1 MDQVNTLLLLSG
13 VLLFLGVLAST
24 LSARL
29 GLPFLLIFLI
39 VGMLAGEDGPGGIQ
53 FDDFSAAFFVGNL
66 ALAIILLDGGL
77 RTRIATFRVA
87 LWPATALAT
96 WGVIGTAALLGAFC
110 TWLLGVDWRY
120 GLLMGSIVG
129 STDAAAV
136 FNLLRHSGVR
146 LNERVG
152 ATLEIESGANDPM
165 AILLVTMLVGILS
178 GLQAA
183 TPGNLV
189 WQILLQFG
197 IGAAA
202 GVGAGR
208 LFAWLLR
215 RLRLAEGLYAL
226 LIASGGLAVFA
237 ATNQLGG
244 SGFLAIYL
252 AGVIIGNHHTRA
264 TSHVLSVMDGM
275 AWLAQAGMFLLLGLL
290 VTPSHLVAHAW
301 EALAVALFLTFVA
314 RPLVVATTLKPF
326 RFPIREI
333 AYISWVGLR
342 GAVPIVLAV
351 FPVMAGIPESRLLF
365 DVTFAVVLFSLLVQG
380 ATVPWAARR
389 LGVEVPHAGEPLE
402 RKEVWIG
409 RETVLTLVAFRV
421 EAQSLAVGMLPGALS
436 DLRGRSARCA
446 ALVRHG
452 RPLRAPSATALE
464 AGDEVWLLTSPDQV
478 EHLTGLFGQQDRGGH
493 LAAVRNFFGEFVL
506 DADSSAAAL
515 AATYGFA
522 IEASEQTL
530 TTGELLHRRLGRYLV
545 VGDRIAIGGIELT
558 VRAKRGD
565 HVRLIGLKLV
575 PSGRT
580 NDDGPHKTTLDKE

>member
-1 MDQVNTLLLLSG
+1 MDQINALLLLSG
-13 VLLFLGVLAST
+13 VLLFIGVLAST

-29 GLPFLLIFLI
+29 GLPLLLIFLV
-39 VGMLAGEDGPGGIQ
+39 VGMLAGEDGPGGIR
-53 FDDFSAAFFVGNL
+53 FDDFGAAFFVGNL

-165 AILLVTMLVGILS
+165 AILLVTVLVGILA
-178 GLQAA
+178 GTQAA
-183 TPGNLV
+183 TAGNLIL
-189 WQILLQFG
+189 QLLLQFG

-202 GVGAGR
+202 GIGAGH
-208 LFAWLLR
+208 LLAELLR

-252 AGVIIGNHHTRA
+252 AGVIVGNRRTRA
-264 TSHVLSVMDGM
+264 TSHVLRVMDGI

-290 VTPSHLVAHAW
+290 VTPSHLIEHIW
-301 EALAVALFLTFVA
+301 ESLAVALFLTFVA
-314 RPLVVATTLKPF
+314 RPLVVAMTLKPL
-326 RFPIREI
+326 RFPNREI

-351 FPVMAGIPESRLLF
+351 FPVMAGIPGSSLLF
-365 DVTFAVVLFSLLVQG
+365 DVTFVVVLFSLLVQG

-389 LGVEVPHAGEPLE
+389 LGVEVPPAAEPLE
-402 RKEVWIG
+402 LKEVWIG
-409 RETVLTLVAFRV
+409 RETVLSLVAFRV
-421 EAQSLAVGMLPGALS
+421 EAQALAVGMLPGSLN
-436 DLRGRSARCA
+436 DQRGRPVRCA

-464 AGDEVWLLTSPDQV
+464 VGDEVWLLASPEQV
-478 EHLTGLFGQQDRGGH
+478 EQLPQLFGRLDQTGR
-493 LAAVRNFFGEFVL
+493 LALRNFFGDFVI
-506 DADSSAAAL
+506 DAEAPAVAF
-515 AATYGFA
+515 AATYGVPLNPG
-522 IEASEQTL
+522 EETL
-530 TTGELLHRRLGRYLV
+530 TTAVMLLRRLGRRPV
-545 VGDRIAIGGIELT
+545 VGDRIELGPLELT
-558 VRAKRGD
+558 VRTMEGR
-565 HVRLIGLKLV
+565 RIRSIGLKL
-575 PSGRT
+575 
-580 NDDGPHKTTLDKE
+580 KK